1 MIYANLKLLNLN
13 LNKLVVLLFS
23 ILFVNIS
30 FANDNPEDL
39 VRKTADDVLSVLKTD
54 KDIQAGNKEKIYAL
68 AEEKIIPNFDFEQVS
83 RLVLGKAWRSATEE
97 QKTNFKFEFKT
108 LLLRTYAVALSKY
121 KDQKINFKPTRM
133 DPADTKVTVKTEI
146 IQDGAQPIAV
156 DYSLAKGD
164 SGWKVFDIVIENVSL
179 VTNYRSQFA
188 TEIKQNGIESLI
200 KKLAEKNKTN
210 S

>member
-1 MIYANLKLLNLN
+1 MSSINLKLPSLRMGQLA
-13 LNKLVVLLFS
+13 LILFALLFS
-23 ILFVNIS
+23 SIIS
-30 FANDNPEDL
+30 ANDNPEDL

-68 AEEKIIPNFDFEQVS
+68 AEEKILPNFDFEQVS
-83 RLVLGKAWRSATEE
+83 RLVLGKAWRSATED

-121 KDQKINFKPTRM
+121 KDQTINYKPTRM
-133 DPADTKVTVKTEI
+133 DAADTLVTVKTEI

-156 DYSLAKGD
+156 NYSLAKGD
-164 SGWKVFDIVIENVSL
+164 SGWKVFDIIIENVSL
-179 VTNYRSQFA
+179 VTNYRSQFSS
-188 TEIKQNGIESLI
+188 EIKQNGIDSLI

-210 S
+210 T